1 MLGNQDGSSAAAARW
16 DVLADRLV
24 HNKGAGQQEHEP
36 VKLPFATFGEP
47 LDADMTPADLRAVY
61 LRLYRKACA
70 AVGGGSDGGVGLL
83 EPTAAELLRLGG
95 LNETDQGKGI
105 PARISY
111 NLAMTKDSMVLCPRT
126 AEGAPITDA
135 QGKEVGKLALNGTL
149 LAGTALVKSEA
160 EWNAL
165 REDPEQLWRVL
176 GRIGVAAV
184 DAAAGVG
191 E

>member
-1 MLGNQDGSSAAAARW
+1 MKDGLLGGQDGGSATAAAKW
-16 DVLADRLV
+16 DVLTDRLV
-24 HNKGAGQQEHEP
+24 HNKGAGQHEHEHA
-36 VKLPFATFGEP
+36 KLPFATFGES
-47 LDADMTPADLRAVY
+47 LHADMTPKDLRAVY

-83 EPTAAELLRLGG
+83 EPTAEELLRLGS
-95 LNETDQGKGI
+95 NENDEGKGI

-111 NLAMTKDSMVLCPRT
+111 NMAMTKDSMVLCPRK

-135 QGKEVGKLALNGTL
+135 QGNEVGKLALNGTV

-165 REDPEQLWRVL
+165 REDPEQLWRIL
-176 GRIGVAAV
+176 GRIGVAAN
-184 DAAAGVG
+184 
-191 E
+191 